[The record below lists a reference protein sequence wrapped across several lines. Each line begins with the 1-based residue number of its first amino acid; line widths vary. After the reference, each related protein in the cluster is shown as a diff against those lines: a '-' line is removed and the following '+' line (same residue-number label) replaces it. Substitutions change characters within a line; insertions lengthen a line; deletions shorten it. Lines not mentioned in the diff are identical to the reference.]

1 MTYVFITMLLA
12 LFGLLGGGVGIGIS
26 LASTAVIMLGVFTD
40 IPIGKLI
47 AQQSFNILSNA
58 DLVALPLFIL
68 MGEFLFRTNLS
79 KTLFNGLAPWAG
91 LLPGRLLHVNV
102 LASSIFAS
110 ISGSSAATTQVVGKM
125 TITELKRR
133 GYGEDVAIG
142 SLAGSGTLGF
152 LIPPSTVMIIYGV
165 LAEESVLRLFTA
177 GWIPGLLLGLSL
189 MGMIVFLTWR
199 NPDLIPESER
209 NLRHLPLSDRIA
221 ALKELAPAMFLI
233 ICVIGSMYAGLATP
247 TEAASLGVLG
257 AFAVAKRQGSITWE
271 TIRAI
276 AVGTVQSCSMMGMI
290 IVGATILGSATAVL
304 GIPDAI
310 TQLVTELQL
319 SPFGLII
326 LLMAMYLVLG
336 MFLEGF
342 SMIATTLPVVLPL
355 ITAAGFDKVWFG
367 VFLVLVVEMAQI
379 TPPVAFNLSIIQ
391 GMTGIPMG
399 RLWRVTL
406 PFLGTMIVFT
416 MLLAIFP
423 QIVLWFP
430 DLVLGVT
437 L

>member
-437 L
+437 R